1 MKQELISKRK
11 LIDYYTA
18 YEKTI
23 EQFYEINNQFYSAE
37 ALCKKAITG
46 STYRSFVRNEPKSAI
61 GMSKIFKEVACS
73 FFESDPTLE
82 QNQKEFLDLLSCKS
96 IGLFRNLP
104 TKDIGL
110 PKLLKLYNLYANY
123 WVAFKLKGNLNDKKS
138 YLRRLKIPL
147 DKYSLTFIRTIYNE
161 TKIDQDFHLG
171 RDLGMGSV
179 KSIDHYNSINNFI
192 DELSE
197 QISLETNKNFFPIYL
212 DIIQAGVNNL
222 NWYTVNIQR

>member
-1 MKQELISKRK
+1 MKI
-11 LIDYYTA
+11 TA
-18 YEKTI
+18 VVVSRNDNYGEHLLERAT
-23 EQFYEINNQFYSAE
+23 Y
-37 ALCKKAITG
+37 AL
-46 STYRSFVRNEPKSAI
+46 NSAI
-61 GMSKIFKEVACS
+61 NTYDEVIYVDWNS
-73 FFESDPTLE
+73 PTHS
-82 QNQKEFLDLLSCKS
+82 LLWDIKD
-96 IGLFRNLP
+96 NLQ
-104 TKDIGL
+104 
-110 PKLLKLYNLYANY
+110 
-123 WVAFKLKGNLNDKKS
+123 LKGNLNDKKS

-192 DELSE
+192 DELSK
-197 QISLETNKNFFPIYL
+197 QISLETNKDFFPIYL

>member
-1 MKQELISKRK
+1 
-11 LIDYYTA
+11 
-18 YEKTI
+18 
-23 EQFYEINNQFYSAE
+23 
-37 ALCKKAITG
+37 
-46 STYRSFVRNEPKSAI
+46 
-61 GMSKIFKEVACS
+61 
-73 FFESDPTLE
+73 
-82 QNQKEFLDLLSCKS
+82 
-96 IGLFRNLP
+96 
-104 TKDIGL
+104 
-110 PKLLKLYNLYANY
+110 
-123 WVAFKLKGNLNDKKS
+123 
-138 YLRRLKIPL
+138 LKIPL